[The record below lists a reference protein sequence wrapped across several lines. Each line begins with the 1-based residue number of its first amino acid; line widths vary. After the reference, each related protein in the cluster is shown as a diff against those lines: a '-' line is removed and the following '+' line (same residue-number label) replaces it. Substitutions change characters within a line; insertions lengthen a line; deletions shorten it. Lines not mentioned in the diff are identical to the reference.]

1 MYFENTSI
9 KRTSDT
15 SWDTIREV
23 FAARAK
29 EELYMNFRNPWFN
42 MMYNYIIVL
51 CVIVLA
57 VALFWWAVDIHYQ
70 RKADA
75 QEAIAIASYQA
86 AEQAKA
92 DAAEEQRILAEQSE
106 EAVVDKMSDAL
117 AKLFYGADKFKTKYH
132 YSDADFYTLAR
143 CVFNRVENAA
153 YSGNFYEVI
162 DQEGQ
167 WTGYYSTN
175 PVLQEYKDLALTA
188 IREWRSETVKPISI
202 DYLWAEYT
210 PNGIFLKNDF
220 HADGYATRWRYGR

>member
-1 MYFENTSI
+1 MYFENSSI
-9 KRTSDT
+9 KQTSET

-29 EELYMNFRNPWFN
+29 DEEYMIFRNPWFN
-42 MMYNYIIVL
+42 MLYNYIIAVL
-51 CVIVLA
+51 VIALA
-57 VALFWWAVDIHYQ
+57 AALFWWAVDIHYQ

-143 CVFNRVENAA
+143 CVFNRVDDSRFPDTIIGVVSAPLQLQGYSSSNPVWDNLYDIA
-153 YSGNFYEVI
+153 YSCMVDWHNGENR
-162 DQEGQ
+162 
-167 WTGYYSTN
+167 
-175 PVLQEYKDLALTA
+175 VLDPGLCWFSG
-188 IREWRSETVKPISI
+188 R
-202 DYLWAEYT
+202 
-210 PNGIFLKNDF
+210 NGINHFRNAWLF
-220 HADGYATRWRYGR
+220 EEATKFWEEE